1 MNGPPNSLVR
11 AGAGTRVG
19 IAPGAPARP
28 TLLLALALLALGG
41 PLLLAAPG
49 AAWIG
54 WAVDVP
60 QWLVVPAAEHIGR
73 AVRWLS
79 RDAAIGSIEVS
90 TMSRGVA
97 WLVEQ
102 PMELLQGLLADG
114 FVYARSVEDRITLPP
129 LPWLG
134 LALCAIV
141 FGHWADGRRGA
152 LQAGGVTLYLA
163 LFGLWEPGML
173 TFASVVVA
181 VILGAVLGTSLGVAA
196 HLSRTA
202 RAVLFPLYDVM
213 QTLPVFSYLVPA
225 ILFFGFGPVSALI
238 ATVIYAMPPMARVT
252 TLALDRVPEHIVELG
267 RMTGCSR
274 RQQIFMVLLPAA
286 GQGLR
291 IGLNQLILLTL
302 AMVIIASIIGAG
314 GLGADVLKGLKSL
327 KLAEAVEAGLAIT
340 LMAIC
345 FDRLSLA
352 LADRR
357 PQHRDDGT
365 RAWPR
370 RHPHL
375 LAAAAALAGS
385 LAVAPFLPAVQAV
398 PAAWTFSTGALWND
412 LVTWINL
419 NLYEYIRA
427 VKDFT
432 ILNLMRPTKDA
443 FLALPWL
450 GVVVAAALAGY
461 GLRGAR
467 TAVLIAALL
476 TLIALSG
483 YWDQAMVSLYLVSLA
498 VLLAVAIGLPLG
510 IWAALSPGFDRLVT
524 LVIDTLQTMPTFVYL
539 IPVVMILG
547 TGEFPALVAIVLYA
561 VPPAVRYTKEGIKAV
576 DVSVLE
582 AAVMAGCR
590 RRQVLSKVQL
600 PLALPDIMLGINQ
613 TIMIAFSMLVITAL
627 VGTRGLEQETLIAIG
642 KVRPGEGLVAG
653 LGIAFLSIVT
663 DRLVRGMSDR
673 LRQRLGITA

>member
-1 MNGPPNSLVR
+1 MLPLAV
-11 AGAGTRVG
+11 AVAA
-19 IAPGAPARP
+19 IA
-28 TLLLALALLALGG
+28 L
-41 PLLLAAPG
+41 PLLLAPLAG
-49 AAWIG
+49 AALAWT
-54 WAVDVP
+54 VDVP
-60 QWLVVPAAEHIGR
+60 GWLVLPVAEQLGQF
-73 AVRWLS
+73 VRWLS
-79 RDAAIGSIEVS
+79 RKAAIGPLEVS
-90 TMSRGVA
+90 EISRGLA
-97 WLVEQ
+97 WVVEQ
-102 PMELLQGLLADG
+102 PMTLLQGLLADG

-134 LALCAIV
+134 LAACAAV
-141 FGHWADGRRGA
+141 FGHWAAGRRGA
-152 LQAGGVTLYLA
+152 LQAGGVALYLA
-163 LFGLWEPGML
+163 AFGLWEPGML

-181 VILGAVLGTSLGVAA
+181 VALGAVLGIALGVAG
-196 HLSRTA
+196 HLDRRA

-252 TLALDRVPEHIVELG
+252 TLALDRVPEHVVELG
-267 RMTGCSR
+267 RMSGCTR
-274 RQQIFMVLLPAA
+274 RQQVLMVLLPAA

-291 IGLNQLILLTL
+291 VGLNQLILLSL

-340 LMAIC
+340 FMAIC

-352 LADRR
+352 LAARR
-357 PQHRDDGT
+357 PGHRDDGG
-365 RAWPR
+365 RSWAR
-370 RHPHL
+370 RHAHLVAAGTAL
-375 LAAAAALAGS
+375 LASLALAP
-385 LAVAPFLPAVQAV
+385 LLPAVQAW
-398 PAAWTFSTGALWND
+398 PEAWTVSTGALWND
-412 LVTWINL
+412 LVTWVNL
-419 NLYEYIRA
+419 NLYDAIRA

-432 ILNLMRPTKDA
+432 ILELMRPAKEA

-450 GVVVAAALAGY
+450 GVVVAAAAAAW

-467 TAVLIAALL
+467 TAVLVALMLAAIAV
-476 TLIALSG
+476 SG
-483 YWDQAMVSLYLVSLA
+483 YWDEAMISLYLVSLA
-498 VLLAVAIGLPLG
+498 VLLSVLIGLPLG
-510 IWAALSPGFDRLVT
+510 VWAALSPRFDRAVT
-524 LVIDTLQTMPTFVYL
+524 LVIDTLQTLPTFVYL

-576 DVSVLE
+576 DPTVLE

-590 RRQVLSKVQL
+590 RRQVLAKVQV

-663 DRLVRGMSDR
+663 DRLVRGASER
-673 LRQRLGITA
+673 LRERLGIAARS